1 MLSEP
6 HLALTFVP
14 TYLILLVIFFT
25 FTKEA
30 YNMAQSGQGYRGSD
44 DYIASK
50 PLMEIVN
57 VSIALGKPLV
67 IKGEPGTGK
76 TLLAHSI
83 AEALNKKLLIWNV
96 KSTTKAKDGLYV
108 YDTVQRL
115 NDARFKDKDISDIR
129 QYIKLGK
136 LGQSFKSDEKL
147 VLLIDEIDKADVE
160 FPNDLLNEL
169 DEMTFHIPELDEEVA
184 AIHRPIVIITSNS
197 EKELPDAF
205 LRRCIFHYIEFP
217 DEEMM
222 ERIVKVHYPDIE
234 MKLVKEAIK
243 RFYWIREV
251 DGLRKKPSTSEL
263 LDWIKALALGGLS
276 VDKITSEIPFLGTLL
291 KNELDTGRFVRL
303 SNAQG
308 GGVFRRR

>member
-1 MLSEP
+1 MGNT
-6 HLALTFVP
+6 A
-14 TYLILLVIFFT
+14 
-25 FTKEA
+25 
-30 YNMAQSGQGYRGSD
+30 QGYKGSD
-44 DYIASK
+44 DYIASR

-57 VSIALGKPLV
+57 VSIVLGKPLV

-83 AEALNKKLLIWNV
+83 AGALNKKLITWNI

-115 NDARFKDKDISDIR
+115 NDARFQDKDISDIR
-129 QYIKLGK
+129 KYIKLGK
-136 LGQSFKSDEKL
+136 LGQAFISEEKL
-147 VLLIDEIDKADVE
+147 VLLIDEIDKADIE

-169 DEMTFHIPELDEEVA
+169 DEMSFHIPELDEEIIA
-184 AIHRPIVIITSNS
+184 KRRPILIITSNS

-222 ERIVKVHYPDIE
+222 EKIIKVHFPDLE
-234 MKLVKEAIK
+234 TKLVREAIK

-251 DGLRKKPSTSEL
+251 EGLRKKPSTSEL
-263 LDWIKALALGGLS
+263 LDWIKALTLGGIG
-276 VDKITSEIPFLGTLL
+276 VDKISSEIPFLGTLL
-291 KNELDTGRFVRL
+291 KNEVDTERFVKV
-303 SNAQG
+303 SSGHSAVG
-308 GGVFRRR
+308 FKRRY

>member
-1 MLSEP
+1 
-6 HLALTFVP
+6 
-14 TYLILLVIFFT
+14 
-25 FTKEA
+25 
-30 YNMAQSGQGYRGSD
+30 MAQSGQGYRGSD

-83 AEALNKKLLIWNV
+83 QKALNKKLLIWNI

-115 NDARFKDKDISDIR
+115 NDARFKDEDISDIR
-129 QYIKLGK
+129 QYIKMGK
-136 LGQSFKSDEKL
+136 LGQAFKSDEQL
-147 VLLIDEIDKADVE
+147 ILLIDEIDKADVE

-169 DEMTFHIPELDEEVA
+169 DEMSFHIHELDEEVRA
-184 AIHRPIVIITSNS
+184 KHRPIVVITSNS

-205 LRRCIFHYIEFP
+205 LRRCVFYYIEFP

-222 ERIVKVHYPDIE
+222 ERIIRVHYPDIQE
-234 MKLVKEAIK
+234 KLVRECIK
-243 RFYWIREV
+243 RFYWIRQV

-263 LDWIKALALGGLS
+263 LDWIKALAMGGVN
-276 VDKITSEIPFLGTLL
+276 VDRIASELPFLGTLL
-291 KNELDTGRFVRL
+291 KTEQDTEKVGRVA
-303 SNAQG
+303 SGASTG
-308 GGVFRRR
+308 FRRRF

>member
-1 MLSEP
+1 MTST
-6 HLALTFVP
+6 H
-14 TYLILLVIFFT
+14 
-25 FTKEA
+25 
-30 YNMAQSGQGYRGSD
+30 GYKGSD
-44 DYIASK
+44 DYIVSR

-57 VSIALGKPLV
+57 VAIALGKPLV

-83 AEALNKKLLIWNV
+83 ADALNKRLIIWNI
-96 KSTTKAKDGLYV
+96 KSTTKAKEGLYV

-136 LGQSFKSDEKL
+136 LGQAFMSDEQV
-147 VLLIDEIDKADVE
+147 VLLIDEIDKADIE

-169 DEMTFHIPELDEEVA
+169 DEMSFHIPELDEEVTA
-184 AIHRPIVIITSNS
+184 KHRPIVVITSNS

-205 LRRCIFHYIEFP
+205 LRRCVFHYIEFP
-217 DEEMM
+217 DPEMM
-222 ERIVKVHYPDIE
+222 ERIVRVHYPDIE
-234 MKLVKEAIK
+234 QRLVREAIK

-263 LDWIKALALGGLS
+263 LDWIKALAIGGIN
-276 VDKITSEIPFLGTLL
+276 VDKISSEIPFLGTLL
-291 KNELDTGRFVRL
+291 KNELDTQRFQRVV
-303 SNAQG
+303 NAQAG
-308 GGVFRRR
+308 GGFKRRF

>member
-1 MLSEP
+1 
-6 HLALTFVP
+6 
-14 TYLILLVIFFT
+14 
-25 FTKEA
+25 
-30 YNMAQSGQGYRGSD
+30 MAQAAQNYKGSD

-50 PLMEIVN
+50 ALMEIVN
-57 VSIALGKPLV
+57 VAIALGKPLV

-76 TLLAHSI
+76 TLLAFSI
-83 AEALNKKLLIWNV
+83 ARALEKKLYTWNI

-129 QYIKLGK
+129 KYIKQGK
-136 LGQSFKSDEKL
+136 LGQAFMADEKV
-147 VLLIDEIDKADVE
+147 VLLIDEIDKADIE

-169 DEMTFHIPELDEEVA
+169 DQMSFHIPELDEEVSA
-184 AIHRPIVIITSNS
+184 KHRPIVIITSNS

-217 DEEMM
+217 DGEMM

-243 RFYWIREV
+243 KFYWIREV

-263 LDWIKALALGGLS
+263 LDWIKALTLGGIHTE
-276 VDKITSEIPFLGTLL
+276 KIAAEIPFIGTLL
-291 KNELDTGRFVRL
+291 KNEQDTERFIKIQ
-303 SNAQG
+303 SGQG
-308 GGVFRRR
+308 GGGGFGFKRRY